1 VRANRAAQS
10 VLGKPQT
17 ELVGT
22 TLATHVAWL
31 EPTSRKSRPCPQL
44 SESAPFESVAIGD
57 VLMAVLPGGLELA
70 VDSHLRRID
79 DMVLGSLVVFTL
91 RDNSEKHDADR
102 MARFYATHDDLTGLP
117 RLRMLQA
124 DLRTALSQSHP
135 SMLTLI
141 DVHRY
146 GSIIDYLGFDA
157 GNALVQEAAV
167 RIQSCLREND
177 HLYRLG
183 LALFGVVS
191 TDIGATPAHP
201 LCTAMCEQVGSLRV
215 QIDGQSHRLT
225 ASVGIVQLDPR
236 LPPDVLLARASV
248 AQTLAKRA
256 GGNRVHMYESDDPL
270 AQRLGT
276 LADWTSRLHQAHD
289 DNRLVLYVQPML
301 PLAPDLPTLAE
312 LLLRVTDEQ
321 GHVWAPDHFM
331 PAAER
336 HHLMPEID
344 LWVVNFVFDAL
355 NARSPALDAYQSFAL
370 NLSGQSL
377 SDADF
382 KNDVLSL
389 ATTNRDFAQRI
400 CFEVT
405 ESVLLVDLPEAARLL
420 SQLKG
425 LGYAVALDDFSAG
438 YSSYEY
444 LKQLPA
450 DVVKID
456 GTFIV
461 DRQRDAVDRAMVDS
475 INRLA
480 HRLGMYTVAEHVR
493 DAETLESL
501 RRLGVDYAQGD
512 AVGEPRRLIQ

>member
-1 VRANRAAQS
+1 M
-10 VLGKPQT
+10 T
-17 ELVGT
+17 
-22 TLATHVAWL
+22 
-31 EPTSRKSRPCPQL
+31 
-44 SESAPFESVAIGD
+44 
-57 VLMAVLPGGLELA
+57 VLPGGLQLT
-70 VDSHLRRID
+70 VDGHLRRID
-79 DMVLGSLVVFTL
+79 DMVLASLVVFTL
-91 RDNSEKHDADR
+91 RDNSEQRDAER
-102 MARFYATHDDLTGLP
+102 MARFCATHDGLPGLP

-141 DVHRY
+141 DVDRY
-146 GSIIDYLGFDA
+146 GSIIDNLGFDA
-157 GNALVQEAAV
+157 GNALAREAAV
-167 RIQSCLREND
+167 CIQSCLRQND
-177 HLYRLG
+177 RLYCLG
-183 LALFGVVS
+183 LDLFGVVS
-191 TDIGATPAHP
+191 TDIGATQAHP
-201 LCTAMCEQVGSLRV
+201 LSTAMCQQVGSVRV

-236 LPPDVLLARASV
+236 LPPDVLVARASV
-248 AQTLAKRA
+248 ARTLAKHA
-256 GGNRVHMYESDDPL
+256 GGNRVHMCENDDPL
-270 AQRLGT
+270 AQQMAT
-276 LADWTSRLHQAHD
+276 LSDWTSRLQQALD

-301 PLAPDLPTLAE
+301 ALETDLPTRAE
-312 LLLRVTDEQ
+312 LLLRLTDEQ
-321 GHVWAPDHFM
+321 GHVWASDHLM

-336 HHLMPEID
+336 RHLMPEID
-344 LWVVNFVFDAL
+344 RWIVTFVFDAL

-450 DVVKID
+450 DVAEIA

-461 DRQRDAVDRAMVDS
+461 DMQRDAVDRAMVDS

-480 HRLGMYTVAEHVR
+480 HRLGIYTVAEHVR